1 MKMIKNIVMLAAL
14 FTVAPVI
21 LADEEDNPPPATAP
35 ASVEEVAGG
44 ICAGC
49 HGADGNSII
58 PMNPILAGQ
67 QAEYI
72 AKQLLDFKANGEEP
86 PKRNSPVMSAMVAAL
101 SQDEAQKLG
110 QYYAK
115 QSMTPSQIPADEKLL
130 EMGKILYHGGNIE
143 NEVPACAAC
152 HGPKGTGIPP
162 RYPAVAGQHTEY
174 TMNQLGLFNTGDRGN
189 DNGVMQKVVSRMS
202 AQEKRAVS
210 EYISTLR

>member
-1 MKMIKNIVMLAAL
+1 MKTIKNMAMLAAL
-14 FTVAPVI
+14 IFAAPVV
-21 LADEEDNPPPATAP
+21 LADDEAPAPAAAPAT
-35 ASVEEVAGG
+35 VEEIAGG

-49 HGADGNSII
+49 HGADGNSMI

-67 QAEYI
+67 QAEYLT
-72 AKQLLDFKANGEEP
+72 KQLLDFKATGEEP

-101 SQDEAQKLG
+101 AQDDAQKLG
-110 QYYAK
+110 EYYARQK
-115 QSMTPSQIPADEKLL
+115 MTPSQIPADEKLL
-130 EMGKILYHGGNIE
+130 EMGKTLYHGGNIE
-143 NEVPACAAC
+143 NEVPACAGC

-174 TMNQLGLFNTGDRGN
+174 TMTQLGLFNTGDRGN

>member
-21 LADEEDNPPPATAP
+21 LADDEDNPPPAAAP

-72 AKQLLDFKANGEEP
+72 TKQLLDFKANGEEP

-110 QYYAK
+110 EYYAK

-152 HGPKGTGIPP
+152 HGPKGAGIPP

>member
-1 MKMIKNIVMLAAL
+1 MIKQLVVLAAL
-14 FTVAPVI
+14 TAVAPVS
-21 LADEEDNPPPATAP
+21 LADDEQPAAAPATI
-35 ASVEEVAGG
+35 EEIAAG

-49 HGADGNSII
+49 HSADGNSII

-72 AKQLLDFKANGEEP
+72 TKQLIDFKANGEEP

-101 SQDEAQKLG
+101 SQDDAKKLG
-110 QYYAK
+110 EYYAQQK
-115 QSMTPSQIPADEKLL
+115 MTGSQVAADEKLL
-130 EMGKILYHGGNIE
+130 EMGKVLYHGGNIA
-143 NEVPACAAC
+143 NEVPACAGC

-162 RYPAVAGQHTEY
+162 RYPAVAGQHAEY

-189 DNGVMQKVVSRMS
+189 DNGVMQKVVSRMNP
-202 AQEKRAVS
+202 QEKRAVA

>member
-21 LADEEDNPPPATAP
+21 LADDEDNPPPAAAP
-35 ASVEEVAGG
+35 ASVEEIAGG

-72 AKQLLDFKANGEEP
+72 TKQLLDFKANGEEP

-110 QYYAK
+110 EYYAK

-152 HGPKGTGIPP
+152 HGPKGAGIPP

>member
-1 MKMIKNIVMLAAL
+1 MRMIKQLVVFVALAA
-14 FTVAPVI
+14 VAPVT
-21 LADEEDNPPPATAP
+21 LAEDEPAAPATI
-35 ASVEEVAGG
+35 EEIAAG

-49 HGADGNSII
+49 HGADGNSMI

-67 QAEYI
+67 QAEYLT
-72 AKQLLDFKANGEEP
+72 KQLIDFKANGEEP
-86 PKRNSPVMSAMVAAL
+86 PKRNSPIMSAMVAAL
-101 SQDEAQKLG
+101 SQDDAKKLG
-110 QYYAK
+110 EYYAK
-115 QSMTPSQIPADEKLL
+115 QKMTASQVPADEKLL

-143 NEVPACAAC
+143 NEVPACAGC

-174 TMNQLGLFNTGDRGN
+174 TINQLGLFNTGDRGN

-202 AQEKRAVS
+202 AQEKRAVA

>member
-1 MKMIKNIVMLAAL
+1 MKTIKNMAMLAAL
-14 FTVAPVI
+14 IFAAPVV
-21 LADEEDNPPPATAP
+21 LADDEAPAPAAAPAT
-35 ASVEEVAGG
+35 VEEIAGG

-49 HGADGNSII
+49 HGADGNSMI

-72 AKQLLDFKANGEEP
+72 TKQLLDFKANGEEP

-101 SQDEAQKLG
+101 SQDDAQKLG
-110 QYYAK
+110 EYYARQK
-115 QSMTPSQIPADEKLL
+115 MTPSQIPADEKLL

-143 NEVPACAAC
+143 NEVPACAGC

-174 TMNQLGLFNTGDRGN
+174 TMTQLGLFNTGDRGN

-202 AQEKRAVS
+202 PQEKRAVS